1 ESVNLPL
8 QDAPAWAVKL
18 LLERVSVN
26 AQIGE
31 LPEDLPPVG
40 VEDLPVQPGIKD
52 LIHDGL
58 LHHPSRSEAAFAV
71 EMAMIEAGCDDP
83 TIASVLLDPAN
94 GISEMPREKGQEWL
108 AGDIGRAHAK
118 ADQKVE
124 LAVQPQAL
132 STRQEECFI
141 LLTEDEVEKL
151 PPPTWLIDGVL
162 PKGGLVVVYGPP
174 GV

>member
-1 ESVNLPL
+1 IHRTGVTYQWLPHPESVNLPL
-8 QDAPAWAVKL
+8 EDAPAWAVKL
-18 LLERVSVN
+18 LLERASVN

-40 VEDLPVQPGIKD
+40 VEDLPVSPGIKD

-58 LHHPSRSEAAFAV
+58 LHHPSRSEAVYAV
-71 EMAMIEAGCDDP
+71 AMAMIEAECDDP

-94 GISEMPREKGQEWL
+94 GISEMPREKGLEWL

-124 LAVQPQAL
+124 QPQAL

-141 LLTEDEVEKL
+141 LLTEDEV
-151 PPPTWLIDGVL
+151 
-162 PKGGLVVVYGPP
+162 
-174 GV
+174 